1 MKTIIKQCF
10 FPDSECEVLHQNGVR
25 IGEPSKGVEI
35 TLYSQEN
42 GTEPCSA
49 ELIRDCRVGISP
61 STHGFG

>member
-49 ELIRDCRVGISP
+49 ELISGARLRL
-61 STHGFG
+61 STA